1 MILEAKNINLS
12 DANKFF
18 ITKKLGKYDLEVVK
32 CSKENDHFIVSTVL
46 NGQKFECKEELL
58 YSSVDQ
64 LVSKL
69 KIYKNKQL
77 HKHKDS
83 KRAKQIHH
91 KTEVKEHVF
100 EEYMVNDTE
109 E

>member
-1 MILEAKNINLS
+1 MILETKNFNLS

-18 ITKKLGKYDLEVVK
+18 ITKKLGKFDLETVK
-32 CSKENDHFIVSTVL
+32 CYKENDQFVVSTVL
-46 NGQKFECKEELL
+46 NGQKFECKEDLL
-58 YSSVDQ
+58 YPSIDK

-69 KIYKNKQL
+69 KIYKTKQL
-77 HKHKDS
+77 HKYKDS

-91 KTEVKEHVF
+91 KNDIKEQTF
-100 EEYMVNDTE
+100 EKYVVNETE